1 MTLNNW
7 EMIAETRS
15 YIFRRRSRGRRRHV
29 CLNSLISIWNDQFP
43 VENRQYTTL
52 RLYFCSKFLISPF
65 QFNFRQWIF
74 IVDLKRVKIV
84 AYLRNNAS
92 LYFGETFS
100 LLSLSL
106 LCILPE
112 KFPDGKGLTGE
123 HANPKKS
130 LLKTP
135 IALNQLLSLNTS
147 QCQYLKR
154 LDKASPWIERLGQ
167 NSELWKF
174 DLFLVC
180 NQNSFWVWYV
190 KQFYWEEESCRRV
203 CLPINS

>member
-1 MTLNNW
+1 M
-7 EMIAETRS
+7 
-15 YIFRRRSRGRRRHV
+15 
-29 CLNSLISIWNDQFP
+29 WNDQFP

-52 RLYFCSKFLISPF
+52 KIYFCSKFLISPF

-92 LYFGETFS
+92 FYFGETFS

-106 LCILPE
+106 LYIL
-112 KFPDGKGLTGE
+112 PDGKGLTGE

-130 LLKTP
+130 LLKPP

-154 LDKASPWIERLGQ
+154 LVKASPWNERLGQ
-167 NSELWKF
+167 NSELWKLDRRNCIRNCF
-174 DLFLVC
+174 RRSSPSKGRCQGLFLVC
-180 NQNSFWVWYV
+180 NQNSFWVGYV
-190 KQFYWEEESCRRV
+190 KQFYWEEESCRKV
-203 CLPINS
+203 CLPIYS